1 MKTIGRNSVVGVALT
16 LAAFLCLTAPI
27 ALQAAEKNFV
37 RFIVP
42 NMPGSGIDLSAR
54 AISERMGTALGKPV
68 VIENMPGAGGIK
80 GTMEIVRAPKDGNTI
95 GMVSANHVINPSIY
109 KDIPYEAMKDVSPIS
124 IVVTTPLV
132 LAVNPKL
139 PARNAKE
146 LIALAKSQ
154 PGKLNYGSAGN
165 GTVLHLAGELF
176 CSEAGVKIT
185 HVPYKGGSQLVT
197 DLIGGHVDMAVITVG
212 MGVQQIKAGTLRA
225 IGLLTPKRSSVLP
238 DVPTMA
244 EGGLPTYIFESWVML
259 IGPARLPQ
267 PVVKRLNAAMLETLK
282 SKEVREALA
291 VQGSDIVGS
300 TPEDA
305 MRAIER
311 DLVKCAKLVK
321 QSGAKM
327 D

>member
-1 MKTIGRNSVVGVALT
+1 MKTIRRTLVVWVAPTLT
-16 LAAFLCLTAPI
+16 AFLFMVAPA
-27 ALQAAEKNFV
+27 ALQASEKNFI
-37 RFIVP
+37 RFVVP
-42 NMPGSGIDLSAR
+42 NMPGSGVDLTAR
-54 AISERMGTALGKPV
+54 AISERLGTALGKPV

-80 GTMEIVRAPKDGNTI
+80 GTHEIVRAPKDGNTI

-109 KDIPYEAMKDVSPIS
+109 KDIPYDAVKDVTPIS
-124 IVVTTPLV
+124 IVVNTPLV

-165 GTVLHLAGELF
+165 GTVLHLGGELF

-244 EGGLPTYIFESWVML
+244 EAGLPTYIFESWVIL

-267 PVVKRLNAAMLETLK
+267 PVVKRLNAAMIETLK

-300 TPEDA
+300 TPEEA
-305 MRAIER
+305 LQAIER
-311 DLVKCAKLVK
+311 DLIKNAKLVK

>member
-1 MKTIGRNSVVGVALT
+1 MRTIRRALGIGVALT
-16 LAAFLCLTAPI
+16 LVAFLCLSAP
-27 ALQAAEKNFV
+27 ATLQAAEKNFV

-42 NMPGSGIDLSAR
+42 NMPGSGVDLTAR
-54 AISERMGTALGKPV
+54 AVSERLGTVLGKPV

-80 GTMEIVRAPKDGNTI
+80 GTHEIVRAAKDGSTI
-95 GMVSANHVINPSIY
+95 GMVSANHVINPGIY
-109 KDIPYEAMKDVSPIS
+109 KEIPYDAVKDVTPIS
-124 IVVTTPLV
+124 IVVNTPLV

-165 GTVLHLAGELF
+165 GTVLHLGGELF

-244 EGGLPTYIFESWVML
+244 ESGLPTYIFESWVML

-300 TPEDA
+300 TPEEA
-305 MRAIER
+305 LRAIER